1 MDISAVTQSQ
11 FLIQIIFLSSPL
23 SPSENHAP
31 NASNIGDDTGDE
43 TGTGAA
49 TEKVS
54 SPKEG
59 ENRAQNGVGD
69 GNGGSDVMAVVT
81 ILVQPL
87 RGGPDQ
93 EPPPWVK

>member
-11 FLIQIIFLSSPL
+11 FLIQIIFSSSPL

-87 RGGPDQ
+87 RGGA
-93 EPPPWVK
+93 